1 MLIRISDAKVINIQ
15 QATGLY
21 IAKTYKG
28 YEIRCNM
35 IDNEYVIEKCTTRQY
50 AVAVLD
56 KILSQYDRGQ
66 GKEDKKKCFKQEQ
79 EGKKMTEIPKER
91 IQELLNFKKEYE
103 DEPETEKCLEELLAY
118 KETMAGIARM
128 LGVTQYDITNKNEE
142 LLEVNLNND
151 VIKNALDRYRSFEN
165 TFLNKVTVMALKEL
179 LEYKETGLTPQDI
192 KEMDNMYL
200 EKCQQV
206 NKLTCTCEM
215 YERMAKK

>member
-1 MLIRISDAKVINIQ
+1 MGVQKPQEELIIDILYVTAINNFK
-15 QATGLY
+15 T
-21 IAKTYKG
+21 IARKRRTLSKG
-28 YEIRCNM
+28 
-35 IDNEYVIEKCTTRQY
+35 
-50 AVAVLD
+50 
-56 KILSQYDRGQ
+56 KILIISRY
-66 GKEDKKKCFKQEQ
+66 EKKCFKQEQ
-79 EGKKMTEIPKER
+79 EGKKVTEIPKER

-179 LEYKETGLTPQDI
+179 LEYRETELAPD
-192 KEMDNMYL
+192 
-200 EKCQQV
+200 QV
-206 NKLTCTCEM
+206 NEM
-215 YERMAKK
+215 KSKFEHYKDAYCDIQERYNRLLNYEMEE

>member
-1 MLIRISDAKVINIQ
+1 
-15 QATGLY
+15 
-21 IAKTYKG
+21 
-28 YEIRCNM
+28 
-35 IDNEYVIEKCTTRQY
+35 
-50 AVAVLD
+50 
-56 KILSQYDRGQ
+56 
-66 GKEDKKKCFKQEQ
+66 
-79 EGKKMTEIPKER
+79 MTEIPKER
-91 IQELLNFKKEYE
+91 IQELLNLKKEYE

-192 KEMDNMYL
+192 KEMDKMYL

-206 NKLTCTCEM
+206 NKLTCTFEM